1 MQLLLVIRLT
11 SESWASEPFSATRR
25 QTSGRTKVNLFCLT
39 SKKISTSLIM
49 V

>member
-25 QTSGRTKVNLFCLT
+25 QTSGEDKGKSFLFN
-39 SKKISTSLIM
+39 
-49 V
+49 